1 MNILIQQVVGFVI
14 PSRRSIIL
22 AGCFLCGSLLANKFA
37 SAQTNGLDGFIEPFR
52 QVDLSS
58 DESGAILKLMVD
70 EGDHVSAKE
79 EIATLDDRLQK
90 LQVEIADSKDRADC
104 EKILGQVAKRITSWD
119 FNNVRW
125 LISEIEGL
133 VAARLGEL
141 EKRFGAA
148 AEVNAVKDAELT
160 RLQDELVL
168 LQEER
173 MMMSKQLDQIET
185 SKVIERQMEEQSLS
199 DAQRRTRRAIP
210 IAKVLAFEKEYGF
223 VTLDAGKTQMLAAGS
238 KLAIRRGND
247 VVAELRI
254 ASVDLD
260 SAVADVIDYKAEPPR
275 AGDEVIAWP
284 F

>member
-1 MNILIQQVVGFVI
+1 MKTAKLALSVAGVALLLVLISQFSEMSAKRSLERAGESGQQSYVPQGE
-14 PSRRSIIL
+14 PARMQAP
-22 AGCFLCGSLLANKFA
+22 AGGYRQGPA
-37 SAQTNGLDGFIEPFR
+37 SAVSGGANEAATR
-52 QVDLSS
+52 Q
-58 DESGAILKLMVD
+58 A
-70 EGDHVSAKE
+70 
-79 EIATLDDRLQK
+79 
-90 LQVEIADSKDRADC
+90 
-104 EKILGQVAKRITSWD
+104 
-119 FNNVRW
+119 
-125 LISEIEGL
+125 EIEGL

-141 EKRFGAA
+141 ETRFGAA
-148 AEVNAVKDAELT
+148 AEVNSVKDAELS

-173 MMMSKQLDQIET
+173 VMMSKQLDQIET
-185 SKVIERQMEEQSLS
+185 SKVIERQIEEQSLS
-199 DAQRRTRRAIP
+199 DAQRRTRRAVP
-210 IAKVLAFEKEYGF
+210 IAKVLAFEKDYGF